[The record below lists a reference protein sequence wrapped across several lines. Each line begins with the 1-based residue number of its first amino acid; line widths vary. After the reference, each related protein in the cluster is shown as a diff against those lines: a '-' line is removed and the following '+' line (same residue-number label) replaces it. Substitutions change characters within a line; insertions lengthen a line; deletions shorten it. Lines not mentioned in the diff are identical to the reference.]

1 MKPLFPVCATLGA
14 LAFLSASVA
23 LAQGPAAAPVGPAQ
37 GAAAV
42 PAAPASS
49 ALEDVPAVVVT
60 GSPLGSGLFDLA
72 QPADVLAGRRLWH
85 QRRSSL
91 GETLDGMPGV
101 SATYFGSVASRPV
114 IRGLDG
120 DRIRILQNGVGT
132 LDASSLSADHAVP
145 YDPLIAERVEVVRGP
160 AAVLYGG
167 NAVGG
172 VVNVID
178 GRIPERPTV
187 GFSGRIEPRLGG
199 ADHERSLGAVL
210 EAGNGTLAVHADV
223 FGRQSGDTRIPGF
236 ARSARQRATDGA
248 AVVQPQGRIP
258 NTSAKSDG
266 GSLGASLHWGAGHV
280 GLAYQSVA
288 NVYGSPAEAAV
299 RIDMESE
306 RWDLAGEARELGPVI
321 TSAKFKLGRTNY
333 AHREIESGTVNTR
346 FVNKGDEARLEL
358 THGKL
363 GPLSGAFG
371 LQTNSFGFSAIGAE
385 AFVPVT
391 DTEAR
396 GLFLYEELSLGAWK
410 LSLGARTDRARVA
423 SQGGGAVDVSTGA
436 AKFGAAAAREFRTG
450 SHAVGATWRLAP
462 GLALVANASAT
473 ERAPTYYE
481 LFANG
486 RHVATGAYEVGD
498 TTLDKERAR
507 SIDAAVR
514 WSSGPHAASVGLF
527 RQRFRNYVG
536 LFATGTQR
544 GADGERDPVDA
555 DGDGRADGSG
565 SAINP
570 ESRFRAVPALF
581 RGLEASARLRAFDR
595 VGLLD
600 LELKADRV
608 RATDRSTGRELPR
621 ISPARV
627 TLAADYTFE
636 RFNARTELVRAGAQN
651 RVAANELP
659 TSGYTLVNATLAW
672 RFRLDNAALEAFVRA
687 NNLLDREARSH
698 ASFIK
703 DRAPLPGR
711 GVLVGLRG
719 SF

>member
-1 MKPLFPVCATLGA
+1 MNRYLIGRAMVGA
-14 LAFLSASVA
+14 LSASA
-23 LAQGPAAAPVGPAQ
+23 CLAFAQAPAT
-37 GAAAV
+37 
-42 PAAPASS
+42 APASS
-49 ALEDVPAVVVT
+49 AREDVPAVVVT
-60 GSPLGSGLFDLA
+60 GSPLGSGLFELA

-101 SATYFGSVASRPV
+101 SASYFGPVASRPV

-120 DRIRILQNGVGT
+120 DRIRLLQNGVGT
-132 LDASSLSADHAVP
+132 GDVSSLSFDHAVP
-145 YDPLIAERVEVVRGP
+145 YDPLVAERIEVVRGP

-178 GRIPERPTV
+178 GRIPERPVT

-199 ADHERSLGAVL
+199 ADDERSLGAVL

-223 FGRQSGDTRIPGF
+223 FGRKSGDTRIPGF
-236 ARSARQRATDGA
+236 TRSARQRATDGA
-248 AVVQPQGRIP
+248 AVAQPQGRIP
-258 NTSAKSDG
+258 NTSAKSEG
-266 GSLGASLHWGAGHV
+266 GSLGASLHWGSGHV

-288 NVYGSPAEAAV
+288 NVYGSPAETAV
-299 RIDMESE
+299 RIDLESE
-306 RWDLAGEARELGPVI
+306 RWDLAGEARDLGPVI
-321 TSAKFKLGRTNY
+321 TAAKFKLGRTNY
-333 AHREIESGTVNTR
+333 EHREIESGAINTR
-346 FVNKGDEARLEL
+346 FLNKGEEARLEL
-358 THGKL
+358 SHGRL
-363 GPLSGAFG
+363 GPLTGAFG
-371 LQTNSFGFSAIGAE
+371 FQATGAGFSAIGAE
-385 AFVPVT
+385 AFVPAT
-391 DTEAR
+391 DTDAK
-396 GLFLYEELSLGAWK
+396 GVFLYEEWALGAWK
-410 LSLGARTDRARVA
+410 LSLGARADRTRVA

-436 AKFGAAAAREFRTG
+436 ARFGAATAREFRTG
-450 SHAVGATWRLAP
+450 SQAFGAVWKATPA
-462 GLALVANASAT
+462 LALVANVSST

-486 RHVATGAYEVGD
+486 RHVATGAYEVG
-498 TTLDKERAR
+498 TATLDTERAR
-507 SIDAAVR
+507 ALDAAVR
-514 WSSGPHAASVGLF
+514 WSSGPHGASLGVF

-565 SAINP
+565 SAISA

-581 RGLEASARLRAFDR
+581 RGVEASARLRAFDR
-595 VGLLD
+595 IGLLD
-600 LELKADRV
+600 FELKADRV

-621 ISPARV
+621 IAPARL

-636 RFNARTELVRAGAQN
+636 RLHARTELVRASAQN
-651 RVAANELP
+651 RVAAGELP

-672 RFRLDNAALEAFVRA
+672 RFRLDSAALEAFVRA

-698 ASFIK
+698 ASFLK